1 VAQRTV
7 YQNDARGQRPGRRG
21 GVAAALLAGLALLIL
36 AGAVSYFA
44 HASHDNRAV
53 AARWQARATQ
63 LVHLLNARTAQLSE
77 RDAALNRTTKEL
89 TSLNSQVAGL
99 ESRQRNLV
107 SEKAQVED
115 QRGLLVS
122 QAESLAKLAGREHA
136 CNAGL
141 TTLFNKYA
149 AHQFAWVDAHADAV
163 QTSCQQAQAAFDA
176 FESQYAGG

>member
-1 VAQRTV
+1 
-7 YQNDARGQRPGRRG
+7 
-21 GVAAALLAGLALLIL
+21 
-36 AGAVSYFA
+36 VS
-44 HASHDNRAV
+44 
-53 AARWQARATQ
+53 
-63 LVHLLNARTAQLSE
+63 
-77 RDAALNRTTKEL
+77 
-89 TSLNSQVAGL
+89 GL

-107 SEKAQVED
+107 SEKAQIED